1 MDTLLQMSIPP
12 LTMPKTVKS
21 ILSLILAMT
30 ILCAA
35 PAYAK
40 HYPLPPAN
48 SRLIGELED
57 YIIQQDDHLELV
69 GKHTQIGFLALLE
82 ANPGVD
88 PYLPKPGTRL
98 TLPTQMLLPDAPRE
112 GIVINLPE
120 LRLYYFP
127 KGQQEVIVLPI
138 GIGDIGRETPEM
150 TTTVIQKNPNPS
162 WVPGPMV
169 RKSWLEQKG
178 ITLPAV
184 VPPGP
189 ENPLGKFAMRLG
201 YGKQDYLIHGT
212 NQDFGVG
219 LRVSAGCIR
228 LRPDDIEALFK
239 IVPLGTPVRVIDQP
253 VKVALEPDGRRW
265 LEVHSPLSRTEEELE
280 KGAPLVL
287 SPAIEAFI
295 LAPEV
300 VQPDVTAVLSNKNG
314 LPYPINS

>member
-1 MDTLLQMSIPP
+1 MPTPIKPALFLLLAATLL
-12 LTMPKTVKS
+12 
-21 ILSLILAMT
+21 
-30 ILCAA
+30 CAV
-35 PAYAK
+35 PVQAK
-40 HYPLPPAN
+40 RYPLPPAE

-57 YIIQQDDHLELV
+57 YIIQQNEHLELV

-98 TLPTQMLLPDAPRE
+98 TLPTQMLLPDVPRE

-127 KGQQEVIVLPI
+127 KGKSEVIVLPI

-150 TTTVIQKNPNPS
+150 TTTVIEKTPNPT

-169 RKSWLEQKG
+169 RKSWLEQNG

-201 YGKQDYLIHGT
+201 YGKRDYLIHGT
-212 NQDFGVG
+212 NKDFGVG

-239 IVPLGTPVRVIDQP
+239 IVPIGTQVRVINQP
-253 VKVALEPDGRRW
+253 VKVAIEPDGRRW

-280 KGAPLVL
+280 NGAPLVL
-287 SPAIEAFI
+287 SPTIEHFI
-295 LAPEV
+295 SAPEV
-300 VQPDVTAVLSNKNG
+300 AQDEVTAALDSKNG
-314 LPYPINS
+314 LPRPISG

>member
-1 MDTLLQMSIPP
+1 MFNARIVSLL
-12 LTMPKTVKS
+12 LVAA
-21 ILSLILAMT
+21 SLWT
-30 ILCAA
+30 A
-35 PAYAK
+35 PSWATT
-40 HYPLPPAN
+40 YPLPPAG

-57 YIIQQDDHLELV
+57 YIVQPDEHLELI

-98 TLPTQMLLPDAPRE
+98 TLPTQMLLPDVPRE

-127 KGQQEVIVLPI
+127 KGKNEVIVLPI

-150 TTTVIQKNPNPS
+150 TTTVIAKNPNPT

-178 ITLPAV
+178 ISLPAV

-189 ENPLGKFAMRLG
+189 DNPLGKFAMRLG
-201 YGKQDYLIHGT
+201 YGKRDYLIHGT
-212 NQDFGVG
+212 NKEFGVG

-239 IVPLGTPVRVIDQP
+239 LVPVGTTVRVINQP
-253 VKVALEPDGRRW
+253 VKTAIEPDGNHW
-265 LEVHSPLSRTEEELE
+265 LEVHSPLSRTELELE
-280 KGAPLVL
+280 QGAPLIL
-287 SPAIEAFI
+287 SPEVEAFI
-295 LAPEV
+295 AASEIDGDKV
-300 VQPDVTAVLSNKNG
+300 AAVLNNKNG
-314 LPYPINS
+314 IPRPVSG

>member
-1 MDTLLQMSIPP
+1 MRLPTLKP
-12 LTMPKTVKS
+12 
-21 ILSLILAMT
+21 LSLTPRLLLLFAT
-30 ILCAA
+30 ALLCSA
-35 PAYAK
+35 PAHAK
-40 HYPLPPAN
+40 RYPLPPEE
-48 SRLIGELED
+48 SHLIGELED
-57 YIIQQDDHLELV
+57 YIIQPDEHLELV

-98 TLPTQMLLPDAPRE
+98 TLPTQMLLPDVPRE

-127 KGQQEVIVLPI
+127 KGKHEVIVLPI

-150 TTTVIQKNPNPS
+150 TTTVIEKSPNPT

-201 YGKQDYLIHGT
+201 YGKRDYLIHGT
-212 NQDFGVG
+212 NKDFGVG

-239 IVPLGTPVRVIDQP
+239 IVPIGTPVRVINQP
-253 VKVALEPDGRRW
+253 VKVAIEPDGRRW

-280 KGAPLVL
+280 NGAPLVL
-287 SPAIEAFI
+287 SPAIEHFI
-295 LAPEV
+295 QA
-300 VQPDVTAVLSNKNG
+300 PDVIKDEVSAALESKNG
-314 LPYPINS
+314 LPRPISSHVVSG

>member
-1 MDTLLQMSIPP
+1 MRLPKLMPLSLTPALSLLLAATLLC
-12 LTMPKTVKS
+12 T
-21 ILSLILAMT
+21 
-30 ILCAA
+30 A
-35 PAYAK
+35 PVQAK
-40 HYPLPPAN
+40 RYPLPPAE

-57 YIIQQDDHLELV
+57 YIIQQDEHLELV

-98 TLPTQMLLPDAPRE
+98 TLPTQMLLPDVPRE

-127 KGQQEVIVLPI
+127 KGNSEVIVLPI

-150 TTTVIQKNPNPS
+150 TTTVIEKNPDPT

-189 ENPLGKFAMRLG
+189 DNPLGKFAMRLG
-201 YGKQDYLIHGT
+201 YGKRDYLIHGT
-212 NQDFGVG
+212 NKDFGVG

-239 IVPLGTPVRVIDQP
+239 IVPIGTPVRVINQP
-253 VKVALEPDGRRW
+253 VKVAIEPDGRRW

-280 KGAPLVL
+280 NGAPLML
-287 SPAIEAFI
+287 SPAIESFI
-295 LAPEV
+295 SA
-300 VQPDVTAVLSNKNG
+300 PDVMQDEVTAALESKNG
-314 LPYPINS
+314 LPRPISSQLVSG

>member
-1 MDTLLQMSIPP
+1 MPIKPLLFLLLALMSALP
-12 LTMPKTVKS
+12 VQARS
-21 ILSLILAMT
+21 
-30 ILCAA
+30 
-35 PAYAK
+35 
-40 HYPLPPAN
+40 YPLPAAG

-57 YIIQQDDHLELV
+57 YFIQQDEYLELV

-98 TLPTQMLLPDAPRE
+98 TLPTQMLLPDVPRE

-127 KGQQEVIVLPI
+127 KGKQEVIVLPI

-150 TTTVIQKNPNPS
+150 TTTIIEKNPDPS

-169 RKSWLEQKG
+169 RKSWLEQQG

-189 ENPLGKFAMRLG
+189 DNPLGKFAMRLG
-201 YGKQDYLIHGT
+201 YGKRDYLIHGT
-212 NQDFGVG
+212 NKDFGVG

-228 LRPDDIEALFK
+228 LRPDDIESLFK
-239 IVPLGTPVRVIDQP
+239 MVPIGTPVRVINQP
-253 VKVALEPDGRRW
+253 VKVAIEPDGRRW
-265 LEVHSPLSRTEEELE
+265 LEVHSPLSRTEEEME
-280 KGAPLVL
+280 QGAPLVL
-287 SPAIEAFI
+287 TPEVEQFI
-295 LAPEV
+295 AAPEV
-300 VQPDVTAVLSNKNG
+300 EQSAVAETLALKNG
-314 LPYPINS
+314 LPKSISG

>member
-1 MDTLLQMSIPP
+1 MFNARIVSLL
-12 LTMPKTVKS
+12 LVAA
-21 ILSLILAMT
+21 SLWT
-30 ILCAA
+30 A
-35 PAYAK
+35 PSWATT
-40 HYPLPPAN
+40 YPLPPAG

-57 YIIQQDDHLELV
+57 YIVQPDEHLELI

-98 TLPTQMLLPDAPRE
+98 TLPTQMLLPDVPRE

-127 KGQQEVIVLPI
+127 KGKNEVIVLPI

-150 TTTVIQKNPNPS
+150 TTTVIAKNPNPT

-178 ITLPAV
+178 ISLPAV

-189 ENPLGKFAMRLG
+189 DNPLGKFAMRLG
-201 YGKQDYLIHGT
+201 YGKRDYLIHGT
-212 NQDFGVG
+212 NKEFGVG

-239 IVPLGTPVRVIDQP
+239 LVPVGTTVRVINQP
-253 VKVALEPDGRRW
+253 VKTATEPDGSHW
-265 LEVHSPLSRTEEELE
+265 LEVHSPLSRTELELE
-280 KGAPLVL
+280 HGAPLIL
-287 SPAIEAFI
+287 SPEVEAFI
-295 LAPEV
+295 AASEIDGDKV
-300 VQPDVTAVLSNKNG
+300 AAVLNNKNG
-314 LPYPINS
+314 IPRPVSG

>member
-1 MDTLLQMSIPP
+1 MPINPLLFLLLALMSALP
-12 LTMPKTVKS
+12 VQARS
-21 ILSLILAMT
+21 
-30 ILCAA
+30 
-35 PAYAK
+35 
-40 HYPLPPAN
+40 YPLPPTG

-57 YIIQQDDHLELV
+57 YFIQQDEYLELV

-98 TLPTQMLLPDAPRE
+98 TLPTQMLLPDVPRE

-127 KGQQEVIVLPI
+127 KGKQEVIVLPI

-150 TTTVIQKNPNPS
+150 TTTIIEKTPDPS

-169 RKSWLEQKG
+169 RKSWLEQQG

-189 ENPLGKFAMRLG
+189 DNPLGKFAMRLG
-201 YGKQDYLIHGT
+201 YGKRDYLIHGT
-212 NQDFGVG
+212 NKDFGVG

-228 LRPDDIEALFK
+228 LRPDDIESLFK
-239 IVPLGTPVRVIDQP
+239 MVPIGTPVRVINQP
-253 VKVALEPDGRRW
+253 VKVAIEPDGRRW
-265 LEVHSPLSRTEEELE
+265 LEVHSPLSRTEEEME
-280 KGAPLVL
+280 QGAPLVL
-287 SPAIEAFI
+287 TPEVEQFI
-295 LAPEV
+295 AAPEV
-300 VQPDVTAVLSNKNG
+300 EQSAVAETLALKNG
-314 LPYPINS
+314 LPKPISG

>member
-1 MDTLLQMSIPP
+1 MPIKTLLF
-12 LTMPKTVKS
+12 L
-21 ILSLILAMT
+21 LLALISALPVQARS
-30 ILCAA
+30 
-35 PAYAK
+35 
-40 HYPLPPAN
+40 YPLPPAG

-57 YIIQQDDHLELV
+57 YIIQQDEYLELV

-98 TLPTQMLLPDAPRE
+98 TLPTQMLLPDVPRE

-127 KGQQEVIVLPI
+127 KGKQEVIVLPI

-150 TTTVIQKNPNPS
+150 TTTIIEKNPDPS

-169 RKSWLEQKG
+169 RKSWLEQQG

-189 ENPLGKFAMRLG
+189 DNPLGKFAMRLG
-201 YGKQDYLIHGT
+201 YGKRDYLIHGT
-212 NQDFGVG
+212 NKDFGVG

-228 LRPDDIEALFK
+228 LRPDDIEPLFK
-239 IVPLGTPVRVIDQP
+239 MVPIGTQVRVINQP
-253 VKVALEPDGRRW
+253 VKVAIEPDGRRW
-265 LEVHSPLSRTEEELE
+265 LEVHSPLSRTEEEME
-280 KGAPLVL
+280 QGAPLVL
-287 SPAIEAFI
+287 TPEVEQFI
-295 LAPEV
+295 AAPEV
-300 VQPDVTAVLSNKNG
+300 EQSAVAATMALKNG
-314 LPYPINS
+314 LPKPISN

>member
-1 MDTLLQMSIPP
+1 MRLPKLMPLSLTPALSLLLAATLLC
-12 LTMPKTVKS
+12 T
-21 ILSLILAMT
+21 
-30 ILCAA
+30 A
-35 PAYAK
+35 PVQAK
-40 HYPLPPAN
+40 RYPLPPAE

-57 YIIQQDDHLELV
+57 YIIQQDEHLELV

-98 TLPTQMLLPDAPRE
+98 TLPTQMLLPDVPRE

-127 KGQQEVIVLPI
+127 KGKSEVIVLPI

-150 TTTVIQKNPNPS
+150 TTTVIEKNPDPT

-189 ENPLGKFAMRLG
+189 DNPLGKFAMRLG
-201 YGKQDYLIHGT
+201 YGKRDYLIHGT
-212 NQDFGVG
+212 NKDFGVG

-239 IVPLGTPVRVIDQP
+239 IVPIGTPVRVINQP
-253 VKVALEPDGRRW
+253 VKVAIEPDGRRW

-280 KGAPLVL
+280 NGAPLVL
-287 SPAIEAFI
+287 SPAIKSFI
-295 LAPEV
+295 GA
-300 VQPDVTAVLSNKNG
+300 PDVMQDEVTAALESKNG
-314 LPYPINS
+314 LPRPISS

>member
-1 MDTLLQMSIPP
+1 MRLPKLMPLSITPSLSMLLAA
-12 LTMPKTVKS
+12 
-21 ILSLILAMT
+21 IL
-30 ILCAA
+30 LCAA
-35 PAYAK
+35 PAEAK
-40 HYPLPPAN
+40 RYLLPPAG

-57 YIIQQDDHLELV
+57 YIIQENEHLELV
-69 GKHTQIGFLALLE
+69 GKNTQIGFLALLE

-98 TLPTQMLLPDAPRE
+98 TLPTQMLLPDVPRE

-127 KGQQEVIVLPI
+127 KEKSEVIVLPI

-150 TTTVIQKNPNPS
+150 TTTVIEKNPNPT

-201 YGKQDYLIHGT
+201 YGKRDYLIHGT
-212 NQDFGVG
+212 NKDFGVG

-239 IVPLGTPVRVIDQP
+239 IVPIGTPVRVINQP
-253 VKVALEPDGRRW
+253 VKVAIEPDGRRW

-280 KGAPLVL
+280 NGAPLVL
-287 SPAIEAFI
+287 SPAIESFI
-295 LAPEV
+295 SA
-300 VQPDVTAVLSNKNG
+300 PDVMQDEVTAALESKNG
-314 LPYPINS
+314 LPRPISSQLVSG

>member
-1 MDTLLQMSIPP
+1 MSALP
-12 LTMPKTVKS
+12 VQARS
-21 ILSLILAMT
+21 
-30 ILCAA
+30 
-35 PAYAK
+35 
-40 HYPLPPAN
+40 YPLPPAG
-48 SRLIGELED
+48 SRLIGDLED
-57 YIIQQDDHLELV
+57 YIIQQDEYLELV

-98 TLPTQMLLPDAPRE
+98 TLPTQMLLPDVPRE

-127 KGQQEVIVLPI
+127 KGKQEVIVLPI

-150 TTTVIQKNPNPS
+150 TTTIIEKTPDPS

-169 RKSWLEQKG
+169 RKSWLEQQG

-189 ENPLGKFAMRLG
+189 DNPLGKFAMRLG
-201 YGKQDYLIHGT
+201 YGKRDYLIHGT
-212 NQDFGVG
+212 NKDFGVG

-239 IVPLGTPVRVIDQP
+239 MVPIGTPVRVINQP
-253 VKVALEPDGRRW
+253 VKVAIEPDGRRW
-265 LEVHSPLSRTEEELE
+265 LEVHSPLSRTEEEME
-280 KGAPLVL
+280 QGAPLVL
-287 SPAIEAFI
+287 PPEVEQFI
-295 LAPEV
+295 AAPEV
-300 VQPDVTAVLSNKNG
+300 KQSAVAETLALKNG
-314 LPYPINS
+314 LPKPISG

>member
-1 MDTLLQMSIPP
+1 MPIKPLLFLLLTLMSALP
-12 LTMPKTVKS
+12 VQARS
-21 ILSLILAMT
+21 
-30 ILCAA
+30 
-35 PAYAK
+35 
-40 HYPLPPAN
+40 YPLPAAG

-57 YIIQQDDHLELV
+57 YIIQQDEYLELV

-98 TLPTQMLLPDAPRE
+98 TLPTQMLLPDVPRE

-127 KGQQEVIVLPI
+127 KGKQEVIVLPI

-150 TTTVIQKNPNPS
+150 TTTIIEKTPDPS

-169 RKSWLEQKG
+169 RKSWLEQQG

-189 ENPLGKFAMRLG
+189 DNPLGKFAMRLG
-201 YGKQDYLIHGT
+201 YGKRDYLIHGT
-212 NQDFGVG
+212 NKDFGVG

-228 LRPDDIEALFK
+228 LRPDDIESLFK
-239 IVPLGTPVRVIDQP
+239 VVPIGTQVRVINQP
-253 VKVALEPDGRRW
+253 VKVAIEPDGRRW
-265 LEVHSPLSRTEEELE
+265 LEVHSPLSRTEEEME
-280 KGAPLVL
+280 QGAPLVL
-287 SPAIEAFI
+287 TPEVEQFI
-295 LAPEV
+295 AAPEV
-300 VQPDVTAVLSNKNG
+300 KQSAVAETLALKNG
-314 LPYPINS
+314 LPKPISG

>member
-1 MDTLLQMSIPP
+1 MPINPLLFLLLALMSALP
-12 LTMPKTVKS
+12 VQARS
-21 ILSLILAMT
+21 
-30 ILCAA
+30 
-35 PAYAK
+35 
-40 HYPLPPAN
+40 YPLPPAG

-57 YIIQQDDHLELV
+57 YIIQQDEYLELV

-98 TLPTQMLLPDAPRE
+98 TLPTQMLLPDVPRE

-127 KGQQEVIVLPI
+127 KGKQEVIVLPI

-150 TTTVIQKNPNPS
+150 TTTIIEKTPDPS

-169 RKSWLEQKG
+169 RKSWLEQQG

-189 ENPLGKFAMRLG
+189 DNPLGKFAMRLG
-201 YGKQDYLIHGT
+201 YGKRDYLIHGT
-212 NQDFGVG
+212 NKDFGVG

-239 IVPLGTPVRVIDQP
+239 MVPIGTPVRVINQP
-253 VKVALEPDGRRW
+253 VKVAIEPDGRRW
-265 LEVHSPLSRTEEELE
+265 LEVHSPLSRTEEEME
-280 KGAPLVL
+280 QGAPLVL
-287 SPAIEAFI
+287 TPEVEQFI
-295 LAPEV
+295 AAPEV
-300 VQPDVTAVLSNKNG
+300 EQSAVAETLALKNG
-314 LPYPINS
+314 LPKPISG

>member
-1 MDTLLQMSIPP
+1 MRLPKLMPLSLTPALSLLLAATLLC
-12 LTMPKTVKS
+12 T
-21 ILSLILAMT
+21 
-30 ILCAA
+30 A
-35 PAYAK
+35 PVQAK
-40 HYPLPPAN
+40 RYPLPPAE

-57 YIIQQDDHLELV
+57 YIIQQDEHLELV

-98 TLPTQMLLPDAPRE
+98 TLPTQMLLPDVPRE

-127 KGQQEVIVLPI
+127 KGKSEVIVLPI

-150 TTTVIQKNPNPS
+150 TTTVIEKNPDPT

-189 ENPLGKFAMRLG
+189 DNPLGKFAMRLG
-201 YGKQDYLIHGT
+201 YGKRDYLIHGT
-212 NQDFGVG
+212 NKDFGVG

-239 IVPLGTPVRVIDQP
+239 IVPIGTPVRVINQP
-253 VKVALEPDGRRW
+253 VKVAIEPDGRRW

-280 KGAPLVL
+280 NGAPLML
-287 SPAIEAFI
+287 SPAIESFI
-295 LAPEV
+295 SA
-300 VQPDVTAVLSNKNG
+300 PDVMQDEVTAALESKNG
-314 LPYPINS
+314 LPRPISS

>member
-1 MDTLLQMSIPP
+1 MSTLPVQARS
-12 LTMPKTVKS
+12 
-21 ILSLILAMT
+21 
-30 ILCAA
+30 
-35 PAYAK
+35 
-40 HYPLPPAN
+40 YPLPAAG

-57 YIIQQDDHLELV
+57 YFIQQDEYLELV

-98 TLPTQMLLPDAPRE
+98 TLPTQMLLPDVPRE

-127 KGQQEVIVLPI
+127 KGKQEVIVLPI

-150 TTTVIQKNPNPS
+150 TTTIIEKTPDPS

-169 RKSWLEQKG
+169 RKSWLEQQG

-189 ENPLGKFAMRLG
+189 DNPLGKFAMRLG
-201 YGKQDYLIHGT
+201 YGKRDYLIHGT
-212 NQDFGVG
+212 NKDFGVG

-228 LRPDDIEALFK
+228 LRPDDIESLFK
-239 IVPLGTPVRVIDQP
+239 IVPIGTPVRVINQP
-253 VKVALEPDGRRW
+253 VKVAIEPDGRRW
-265 LEVHSPLSRTEEELE
+265 LEVHSPLSRTEEEME
-280 KGAPLVL
+280 QGAPLVL
-287 SPAIEAFI
+287 TPEVEQFI
-295 LAPEV
+295 AAPEV
-300 VQPDVTAVLSNKNG
+300 EQSAVAETLALKNG
-314 LPYPINS
+314 LPKPISG

>member
-1 MDTLLQMSIPP
+1 MPIKPLLFLLLTLMSTLP
-12 LTMPKTVKS
+12 VQARS
-21 ILSLILAMT
+21 
-30 ILCAA
+30 
-35 PAYAK
+35 
-40 HYPLPPAN
+40 YPLPAAG

-57 YIIQQDDHLELV
+57 YFIQQDEYLELV

-98 TLPTQMLLPDAPRE
+98 TLPTQMLLPDVPRE

-127 KGQQEVIVLPI
+127 KGKQEVIVLPI

-150 TTTVIQKNPNPS
+150 TTTIIEKTPDPS

-169 RKSWLEQKG
+169 RKSWLEQQG

-189 ENPLGKFAMRLG
+189 DNPLGKFAMRLG
-201 YGKQDYLIHGT
+201 YGKRDYLIHGT
-212 NQDFGVG
+212 NKDFGVG

-228 LRPDDIEALFK
+228 LRPDDIESLFK
-239 IVPLGTPVRVIDQP
+239 IVPIGTPVRVINQP
-253 VKVALEPDGRRW
+253 VKVAIEPDGRRW
-265 LEVHSPLSRTEEELE
+265 LEVHSPLSRTEEEME
-280 KGAPLVL
+280 QGAPLVL
-287 SPAIEAFI
+287 TPEVEQFI
-295 LAPEV
+295 AAPEV
-300 VQPDVTAVLSNKNG
+300 EQSAVAETLALKNG
-314 LPYPINS
+314 LPKPISG

>member
-1 MDTLLQMSIPP
+1 MRLPKLMSLSLTPALSLLLAATLLC
-12 LTMPKTVKS
+12 T
-21 ILSLILAMT
+21 
-30 ILCAA
+30 A
-35 PAYAK
+35 PVQAK
-40 HYPLPPAN
+40 RYPLPPAE

-57 YIIQQDDHLELV
+57 YIIQQDEHLELV

-98 TLPTQMLLPDAPRE
+98 TLPTQMLLPDVPRE

-127 KGQQEVIVLPI
+127 KGKSEVIVLPI

-150 TTTVIQKNPNPS
+150 TTTVIEKNPDPT

-201 YGKQDYLIHGT
+201 YGKRDYLIHGT
-212 NQDFGVG
+212 NKDFGVG

-239 IVPLGTPVRVIDQP
+239 IVPIGTPVRVINQP
-253 VKVALEPDGRRW
+253 VKVAIEPDGRRW

-280 KGAPLVL
+280 NGAPLVL
-287 SPAIEAFI
+287 SPAIEHFI
-295 LAPEV
+295 AAPEV
-300 VQPDVTAVLSNKNG
+300 AQDEVSAALDSKNG
-314 LPYPINS
+314 LPRPISS

>member
-1 MDTLLQMSIPP
+1 MPIKPLIFLLLALMSALP
-12 LTMPKTVKS
+12 VQARS
-21 ILSLILAMT
+21 
-30 ILCAA
+30 
-35 PAYAK
+35 
-40 HYPLPPAN
+40 YPLPPTG

-57 YIIQQDDHLELV
+57 YFIQQDEYLELV

-82 ANPGVD
+82 SNPGVD

-98 TLPTQMLLPDAPRE
+98 TLPTQMLLPDVPRE

-127 KGQQEVIVLPI
+127 KGKQEVIVLPI

-150 TTTVIQKNPNPS
+150 TTTIIEKTPDPS

-169 RKSWLEQKG
+169 RKSWLEQQG

-189 ENPLGKFAMRLG
+189 DNPLGKFAMRLG
-201 YGKQDYLIHGT
+201 YGKRDYLIHGT
-212 NQDFGVG
+212 NKDFGVG

-239 IVPLGTPVRVIDQP
+239 MVPIGTPVRVINQP
-253 VKVALEPDGRRW
+253 VKVAIETDGRRW
-265 LEVHSPLSRTEEELE
+265 LEVHSPLSRTEEEME
-280 KGAPLVL
+280 QGAPLVL
-287 SPAIEAFI
+287 TPEVEQFI
-295 LAPEV
+295 AAPEV
-300 VQPDVTAVLSNKNG
+300 KQSAVAETLALKNG
-314 LPYPINS
+314 LPKPISG

>member
-1 MDTLLQMSIPP
+1 MPINPLLFLLLALMSALP
-12 LTMPKTVKS
+12 VHARS
-21 ILSLILAMT
+21 
-30 ILCAA
+30 
-35 PAYAK
+35 
-40 HYPLPPAN
+40 YPLPADG

-57 YIIQQDDHLELV
+57 YFIQQDEYLELV

-98 TLPTQMLLPDAPRE
+98 TLPTQMLLPDVPRE

-127 KGQQEVIVLPI
+127 KGKQEVIVLPI

-150 TTTVIQKNPNPS
+150 TTTIIEKTPDPS

-169 RKSWLEQKG
+169 RKSWLEQQG

-189 ENPLGKFAMRLG
+189 DNPLGKFAMRLG
-201 YGKQDYLIHGT
+201 YGKRDYLIHGT
-212 NQDFGVG
+212 NKDFGVG

-228 LRPDDIEALFK
+228 LRPDDIESLFK
-239 IVPLGTPVRVIDQP
+239 MVPIGTPVRVINQP
-253 VKVALEPDGRRW
+253 VKVAIEPDGRRW
-265 LEVHSPLSRTEEELE
+265 LEVHSPLSRTEEEME
-280 KGAPLVL
+280 QGAPLVL
-287 SPAIEAFI
+287 TPEVEQFI
-295 LAPEV
+295 AAPEV
-300 VQPDVTAVLSNKNG
+300 KQSAVAETMALKNG
-314 LPYPINS
+314 LPKPISG

>member
-1 MDTLLQMSIPP
+1 MRLPKLMPLSITPSLSMLLAA
-12 LTMPKTVKS
+12 
-21 ILSLILAMT
+21 IL
-30 ILCAA
+30 LCAA
-35 PAYAK
+35 PAEAK
-40 HYPLPPAN
+40 RYLLPPAG

-57 YIIQQDDHLELV
+57 YIIQQNEHLELV
-69 GKHTQIGFLALLE
+69 GKNTQIGFLALLE

-98 TLPTQMLLPDAPRE
+98 TLPTQMLLPDVPRE

-127 KGQQEVIVLPI
+127 KGKSEVIVLPI

-150 TTTVIQKNPNPS
+150 TTTVIEKNPNPT

-201 YGKQDYLIHGT
+201 YGKRDYLIHGT
-212 NQDFGVG
+212 NKDFGVG

-239 IVPLGTPVRVIDQP
+239 IVPIGTPVRVINQP
-253 VKVALEPDGRRW
+253 VKVAIEPDGRRW

-280 KGAPLVL
+280 NGAPLVL
-287 SPAIEAFI
+287 SPAIESFI
-295 LAPEV
+295 SA
-300 VQPDVTAVLSNKNG
+300 PDVMQDEVTAALESKNG
-314 LPYPINS
+314 LPRPISSQLVSG

>member
-1 MDTLLQMSIPP
+1 MPIKPLLFLLLALMSALP
-12 LTMPKTVKS
+12 VQARS
-21 ILSLILAMT
+21 
-30 ILCAA
+30 
-35 PAYAK
+35 
-40 HYPLPPAN
+40 YPLPSTG

-57 YIIQQDDHLELV
+57 YFIQQDEYLELV

-98 TLPTQMLLPDAPRE
+98 TLPTQMLLPDVPRE

-127 KGQQEVIVLPI
+127 KGKQEVIVLPI

-150 TTTVIQKNPNPS
+150 TTTIIEKTPDPS

-169 RKSWLEQKG
+169 RKSWLEQQG

-189 ENPLGKFAMRLG
+189 DNPLGKFAMRLD
-201 YGKQDYLIHGT
+201 YGKRDYLIHGT
-212 NQDFGVG
+212 NKDFGVG

-228 LRPDDIEALFK
+228 LRPDDIESLFK
-239 IVPLGTPVRVIDQP
+239 MVPIGTQVRVINQP
-253 VKVALEPDGRRW
+253 VKVAIEPSGGRW
-265 LEVHSPLSRTEEELE
+265 LEVHSPLSRTEEEME
-280 KGAPLVL
+280 QGAPLVL
-287 SPAIEAFI
+287 TPEVEQFI
-295 LAPEV
+295 AAPEV
-300 VQPDVTAVLSNKNG
+300 EQSAVAETLALKNG
-314 LPYPINS
+314 LPKPISG

>member
-1 MDTLLQMSIPP
+1 MPIKPLLF
-12 LTMPKTVKS
+12 L
-21 ILSLILAMT
+21 LLALISALPVQARS
-30 ILCAA
+30 
-35 PAYAK
+35 
-40 HYPLPPAN
+40 YPLPAAG

-57 YIIQQDDHLELV
+57 YFIQQDEYLELV

-98 TLPTQMLLPDAPRE
+98 TLPTQMLLPDVPRE

-127 KGQQEVIVLPI
+127 KGKQEVIVLPI

-150 TTTVIQKNPNPS
+150 TTTIIEKTPDPS

-169 RKSWLEQKG
+169 RKSWLEQQG

-189 ENPLGKFAMRLG
+189 DNPLGKFAMRLG
-201 YGKQDYLIHGT
+201 YGKRDYLIHGT
-212 NQDFGVG
+212 NKDFGVG

-228 LRPDDIEALFK
+228 LRPDDIESLFK
-239 IVPLGTPVRVIDQP
+239 MVPIGTPVRVINQP
-253 VKVALEPDGRRW
+253 VKVAIEPDGRRW
-265 LEVHSPLSRTEEELE
+265 LEVHSPLSRTEEEME
-280 KGAPLVL
+280 QGAPLVL
-287 SPAIEAFI
+287 TPEVEQFI
-295 LAPEV
+295 AAPEIK
-300 VQPDVTAVLSNKNG
+300 QSAVAETLALKNG
-314 LPYPINS
+314 LPKPISG

>member
-1 MDTLLQMSIPP
+1 MPIKTLLF
-12 LTMPKTVKS
+12 L
-21 ILSLILAMT
+21 LLALISALPVQARS
-30 ILCAA
+30 
-35 PAYAK
+35 
-40 HYPLPPAN
+40 YPLPPAG

-57 YIIQQDDHLELV
+57 YIIQQDEYLELV

-98 TLPTQMLLPDAPRE
+98 TLPTQMLLPDVPRE

-127 KGQQEVIVLPI
+127 KGKQEVIVLPI

-150 TTTVIQKNPNPS
+150 TTTIIEKNPDPS

-169 RKSWLEQKG
+169 RKSWLEQQG

-189 ENPLGKFAMRLG
+189 DNPLGKFAMRLG
-201 YGKQDYLIHGT
+201 YGKRDYLIHGT
-212 NQDFGVG
+212 NKDFGVG

-228 LRPDDIEALFK
+228 LRPDDIESLFK
-239 IVPLGTPVRVIDQP
+239 MVPLGTQVRVINQP
-253 VKVALEPDGRRW
+253 VKVAIEPDGRCW
-265 LEVHSPLSRTEEELE
+265 LEVHSPLSRTEDEMEQ
-280 KGAPLVL
+280 GAPLVL
-287 SPAIEAFI
+287 TSEVEQFI
-295 LAPEV
+295 AAPEV
-300 VQPDVTAVLSNKNG
+300 EQSAVAATMALKNG
-314 LPYPINS
+314 LPKPISN

>member
-1 MDTLLQMSIPP
+1 M
-12 LTMPKTVKS
+12 
-21 ILSLILAMT
+21 
-30 ILCAA
+30 LCAA
-35 PAYAK
+35 PVQAK
-40 HYPLPPAN
+40 RYPLPPAD
-48 SRLIGELED
+48 SRLVGELED
-57 YIIQQDDHLELV
+57 YIIQQDEHLELV

-98 TLPTQMLLPDAPRE
+98 TLPTQMLLPDVPRE

-127 KGQQEVIVLPI
+127 KGKSEVIVLPI

-150 TTTVIQKNPNPS
+150 TTTVIEKNPDPT

-201 YGKQDYLIHGT
+201 YGKRDYLIHGT
-212 NQDFGVG
+212 NKDFGVG

-239 IVPLGTPVRVIDQP
+239 MVPIGTPVRVINQP
-253 VKVALEPDGRRW
+253 VKVAIEPDGRRW

-280 KGAPLVL
+280 NGAPLVL
-287 SPAIEAFI
+287 SPAIEHFI
-295 LAPEV
+295 AAPEV
-300 VQPDVTAVLSNKNG
+300 AQDEVSAALDSKNG
-314 LPYPINS
+314 LPRPISS

>member
-1 MDTLLQMSIPP
+1 MSALP
-12 LTMPKTVKS
+12 VQARS
-21 ILSLILAMT
+21 
-30 ILCAA
+30 
-35 PAYAK
+35 
-40 HYPLPPAN
+40 YPLPPTG

-57 YIIQQDDHLELV
+57 YFIQQDEYLELV

-127 KGQQEVIVLPI
+127 KGKQEVIVLPI

-150 TTTVIQKNPNPS
+150 TTTIIEKNPDPS

-169 RKSWLEQKG
+169 RKSWLEQQG

-189 ENPLGKFAMRLG
+189 DNPLGKFAMRLG
-201 YGKQDYLIHGT
+201 YGKRDYLIHGT
-212 NQDFGVG
+212 NKDFGVG

-228 LRPDDIEALFK
+228 LRPDDIESLFK
-239 IVPLGTPVRVIDQP
+239 MVPIGTPVRVINQP
-253 VKVALEPDGRRW
+253 VKVAIEPDGRRW
-265 LEVHSPLSRTEEELE
+265 LEVHSPLSRTEEEME
-280 KGAPLVL
+280 QGAPLVL
-287 SPAIEAFI
+287 TPEVEQFI
-295 LAPEV
+295 AAPEV
-300 VQPDVTAVLSNKNG
+300 KQSAVAETLALKNG
-314 LPYPINS
+314 LPKPISG

>member
-1 MDTLLQMSIPP
+1 MRLPKLMPLSITPALSMLLAA
-12 LTMPKTVKS
+12 
-21 ILSLILAMT
+21 IL
-30 ILCAA
+30 LCAA
-35 PAYAK
+35 PAEAK
-40 HYPLPPAN
+40 RYPLPAAG

-57 YIIQQDDHLELV
+57 YIIQQNEHLELV
-69 GKHTQIGFLALLE
+69 GKNTQIGFLALLE

-98 TLPTQMLLPDAPRE
+98 TLPTQMLLPDVPRE

-127 KGQQEVIVLPI
+127 KGKNEVIVLPI

-150 TTTVIQKNPNPS
+150 TTTVIEKNPNPT

-201 YGKQDYLIHGT
+201 YGKRDYLIHGT
-212 NQDFGVG
+212 NKDFGVG

-239 IVPLGTPVRVIDQP
+239 IVPIGTPVRVINQP
-253 VKVALEPDGRRW
+253 VKVAIEPDGRRW

-280 KGAPLVL
+280 NGAPLVL
-287 SPAIEAFI
+287 SPAIESFI
-295 LAPEV
+295 SA
-300 VQPDVTAVLSNKNG
+300 PDVMQDEVTAALESKNG
-314 LPYPINS
+314 LPRPISSQLVSG

>member
-1 MDTLLQMSIPP
+1 MLLAAV
-12 LTMPKTVKS
+12 L
-21 ILSLILAMT
+21 
-30 ILCAA
+30 LCAA
-35 PAYAK
+35 PAEAK
-40 HYPLPPAN
+40 RYPLSSAG

-57 YIIQQDDHLELV
+57 YIIQQNEHLELV
-69 GKHTQIGFLALLE
+69 GKNTQIGFLALLE
-82 ANPGVD
+82 ANPGVA

-98 TLPTQMLLPDAPRE
+98 TLPTQMLLPDVPRE
-112 GIVINLPE
+112 GIVVNLPE
-120 LRLYYFP
+120 LRLYYFL
-127 KGQQEVIVLPI
+127 KGKSEVIVLPI

-150 TTTVIQKNPNPS
+150 TTTVIEKNPNPT

-201 YGKQDYLIHGT
+201 YGKRDYLIHGT
-212 NQDFGVG
+212 NKDFGVG

-239 IVPLGTPVRVIDQP
+239 IVPIGTPVRVINQP
-253 VKVALEPDGRRW
+253 VKVAIEPDGRRW

-280 KGAPLVL
+280 NGAPLML
-287 SPAIEAFI
+287 SPAIESFI
-295 LAPEV
+295 SA
-300 VQPDVTAVLSNKNG
+300 PDVMQDEVTAALESQNG
-314 LPYPINS
+314 LPRPISSQLVSG

>member
-1 MDTLLQMSIPP
+1 M
-12 LTMPKTVKS
+12 
-21 ILSLILAMT
+21 
-30 ILCAA
+30 LCAA
-35 PAYAK
+35 PVQAK
-40 HYPLPPAN
+40 RYPLPPPE
-48 SRLIGELED
+48 SRLVGELED
-57 YIIQQDDHLELV
+57 YIIQQDEHLELV

-98 TLPTQMLLPDAPRE
+98 TLPTQMLLPDVPRE

-127 KGQQEVIVLPI
+127 KGKSEVIVLPI

-150 TTTVIQKNPNPS
+150 TTTVIEKNPDPT

-201 YGKQDYLIHGT
+201 YGKRDYLIHGT
-212 NQDFGVG
+212 NKEFGVG

-239 IVPLGTPVRVIDQP
+239 MVPIGTPVRVINQP
-253 VKVALEPDGRRW
+253 VKVAIEPDGRRW

-280 KGAPLVL
+280 NGAPLVL
-287 SPAIEAFI
+287 SPAIEHFI
-295 LAPEV
+295 AAPEV
-300 VQPDVTAVLSNKNG
+300 AQDEVSAALDSKNG
-314 LPYPINS
+314 LPRPISS